1 MCACVCLTES
11 VCIPVYPCLGLDVDL
26 GPVFIEVIDRRDGDL
41 LRSLKTHW
49 LDIWTY
55 PMPAWGKGVS
65 DMELT
70 QTRLSLRTGL
80 GCLEGSGSHLRDRPL
95 ELLGFMISHLPPY

>member
-1 MCACVCLTES
+1 MCLMES
-11 VCIPVYPCLGLDVDL
+11 VCLPVCPCLGLDVDL
-26 GPVFIEVIDRRDGDL
+26 SPVFIKAIDRRDEDL

-49 LDIWTY
+49 LDIWAY
-55 PMPAWGKGVS
+55 PMPALGKGGS

-80 GCLEGSGSHLRDRPL
+80 ECLEGSGSHLRDRPL
-95 ELLGFMISHLPPY
+95 EPLSFLISHLSPH

>member
-1 MCACVCLTES
+1 MES
-11 VCIPVYPCLGLDVDL
+11 VCIPVCPCLGLDVDL
-26 GPVFIEVIDRRDGDL
+26 GPVFIKTIDRRDRDL
-41 LRSLKTHW
+41 LRSLKTQSE
-49 LDIWTY
+49 DIWAY

-80 GCLEGSGSHLRDRPL
+80 GCLEGSVSYLRDRPL
-95 ELLGFMISHLPPY
+95 EPLGFLISHLPPH